1 MRRIDVTVW
10 VVFAGAQLH
19 PSGVVGKN
27 ILEAIPPLVVGGLG
41 NVALQVRRSLG
52 DLLKLYQHLALR
64 DLALQDLALEAN
76 SA

>member
-10 VVFAGAQLH
+10 VVFAGTQLH

-41 NVALQVRRSLG
+41 NVALQVR
-52 DLLKLYQHLALR
+52 
-64 DLALQDLALEAN
+64 
-76 SA
+76 